1 MFTSTLVCCG
11 TAFRRARK
19 KPRRTDTNMASPRVG
34 PREVIYKD
42 EYQQIYRVTA
52 DFGSFTKD
60 YFVRDSGKRAGLVVA
75 QGGSVLL
82 VRQYRLLIDGLS
94 WEIPGGKVDD
104 GETPEVAAVRE
115 CLEEAGVRCQN
126 LKPLL
131 SYHPGLDIV
140 HNPTYVFYTEDFVET
155 AREHLNVSE
164 VIQHLWIPLGHC
176 IEMVFAQQIVDG
188 LSIVAL
194 LAYQKLKA
202 R

>member
-1 MFTSTLVCCG
+1 MKTKTKL
-11 TAFRRARK
+11 
-19 KPRRTDTNMASPRVG
+19 ASPQLG
-34 PREVIYKD
+34 AKQVIYKD
-42 EYQQIYRVTA
+42 RYQQIYKITA
-52 DFGSFTKD
+52 DFGSFTKE